1 MAYIVKI
8 VAGSKSKCSDPILH
22 ISLQGS
28 KGAIMGIEL
37 DEKRCISHQKECF
50 SCGKVYTL
58 FHACMLPLNRFSF

>member
-8 VAGSKSKCSDPILH
+8 VTGSKSKCKDPFLV

-37 DEKRCISHQKECF
+37 NETRYIGHQHKLF
-50 SCGKVYTL
+50 SCGKVPIYSIV
-58 FHACMLPLNRFSF
+58 P